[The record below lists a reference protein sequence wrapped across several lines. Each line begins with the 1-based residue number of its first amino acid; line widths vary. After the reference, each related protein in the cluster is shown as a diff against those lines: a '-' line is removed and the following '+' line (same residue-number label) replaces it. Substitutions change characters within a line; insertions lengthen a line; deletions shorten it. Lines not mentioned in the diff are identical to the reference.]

1 MPTPRVRLLVL
12 GILGFFVL
20 PLPAEA
26 SIKIAGDAR
35 KPTLRVNA
43 SGTATVIW
51 RTASGARRTAV
62 VRPSGRLVYGRTAP
76 GRDVSTP
83 TTAVTIPMKR
93 VLRQTPDGR
102 FWALQAW
109 RRLKGGPVE
118 LRFSRWR
125 GAPTKLELWTTCCK
139 WRSERVHGRA
149 TFHGKPIYG
158 YRATPQGV
166 PLDRFG
172 RNVYLDTFRRGS
184 WKRMMGILT
193 HRPTGRFRL
202 WIRPHWQG
210 KYYRGRMIGP
220 NWGRQLAPDPQAR
233 AASSL

>member
-12 GILGFFVL
+12 GVLALFVL

-35 KPTLRVNA
+35 NPTLRVNA
-43 SGTATVIW
+43 SGTATITWRTGSGARRSAIVRPGGRLYYG
-51 RTASGARRTAV
+51 RTASG
-62 VRPSGRLVYGRTAP
+62 
-76 GRDVSTP
+76 RDVSSA
-83 TTAVTIPMKR
+83 TTAVSIPMKL

-109 RRLKGGPVE
+109 RRLKTGPVE

-125 GAPTKLELWTTCCK
+125 DAPTKLVVRTTCCR
-139 WRSERVHGRA
+139 WRSEVVYGKA
-149 TFHGKPIYG
+149 TFHGRPIYG
-158 YRATPQGV
+158 YRFTPQGA
-166 PLDRFG
+166 PLDRLG

-184 WKRMMGILT
+184 WKRMMGVIS
-193 HRPTGRFRL
+193 HRPTGNFRL

-210 KYYRGRMIGP
+210 RYYRGRIVGP
-220 NWGRQLAPDPQAR
+220 NWGRQLAPDAQGR
-233 AASSL
+233 AATRL